1 MTNEARIRSAISH
14 LRHSG
19 FVILSSFLILVSSLS
34 AQLTTAL
41 DIRTLP
47 YERSLEKLPVELT
60 ATVGFVESGGTVF
73 VQDDTAGTH
82 LHFKPA
88 RNDLRVGDR
97 VRVKGVTMAG
107 LYLPGVEVTEI
118 TVLGHES
125 PPAGVS
131 ASFDDLATGRFHY
144 QRVVVEGL
152 GRTLTPLDE
161 NRSLLRLAM
170 GSRVIEVRVDAPL
183 EAAPSLIDAR
193 LRITALAAGGIND
206 RRQLVFPYLRV
217 TDWSDVALTQSAA
230 APDSLPVISVA
241 ALLRFGAADE
251 PHHRARIRGTVLAA
265 FEDGRVFL
273 RDVTPPP
280 PPREVKKDEPPKP
293 PLSPAI
299 AVHLISNPLL
309 QHSTTPSLPSTP
321 SLRSGDLAEI
331 TGFPVMAGFS
341 ASLADAQVLSS
352 QPAEPP
358 AAAAV
363 TLRDFQDGSHDA
375 DLVQLTAP
383 AVLNDFFRTRD
394 GYELRLTSGGTSI
407 RAFLLQKTA
416 PSLQLGSLCQLTGIC
431 LVESA
436 TTDKGFRSEPDR
448 ASLLLR
454 SAADIRT
461 LSTAPFW
468 NARRLVFAIA
478 LLGGLVLLT
487 LVWITLQRRQITRL
501 ESKIAHQAT
510 LDERQRIAREFHDT
524 LEQELT
530 GLSLRLDAATTRPL
544 EEKARTLLETSRS
557 LVSRIQSEAR
567 NLVSDLRETGHAT
580 TLTEALEL
588 LATRAPE
595 GIAITLDL
603 HAIGPIPPNVTHH
616 LRMIAQEAITNAL
629 KHAAATQITLHL
641 SATPASSPLHHS
653 NTPSLHPSASVL
665 TLRVSD
671 NGQGFDPTAQT
682 HGQPGHF
689 GCIGIRERARK
700 VGAEVRWESEA
711 GKGTA
716 VCVELPLGK

>member
-1 MTNEARIRSAISH
+1 M
-14 LRHSG
+14 
-19 FVILSSFLILVSSLS
+19 ILHTAFLSLLLLS
-34 AQLTTAL
+34 QAAGQSLLTRVL

-60 ATVGFVESGGTVF
+60 AIVGFVESGGTVF

-97 VRVKGVTMAG
+97 VRVKGFTMAG
-107 LYLPGVEVTEI
+107 LYLPGIDVTELHI
-118 TVLGHES
+118 LGHG
-125 PPAGVS
+125 PAPEPVKAGYE
-131 ASFDDLATGRFHY
+131 DLTTGRFHY
-144 QRVVVEGL
+144 QRVSLQGL

-161 NRSLLRLAM
+161 NHSLLRLAI
-170 GSRVIEVRVDAPL
+170 GSRVIEVRIDAAL
-183 EAAPSLIDAR
+183 ASAPNLIDAR

-217 TDWSDVALTQSAA
+217 TDWSDVVVIHVPPAA
-230 APDSLPVISVA
+230 DSLPITSVA
-241 ALLRFGAADE
+241 ALLPFGSADE
-251 PHHRARIRGTVLAA
+251 PQHRTRIRGTVLAA

-299 AVHLISNPLL
+299 AIHLISNQLL
-309 QHSTTPSLPSTP
+309 QHSTTPSLPSTS

-331 TGFPVMAGFS
+331 IGFPIMAGFS
-341 ASLADAQVLSS
+341 ASLADALLLNTE
-352 QPAEPP
+352 PADAPE
-358 AAAAV
+358 AV
-363 TLRDFQDGSHDA
+363 NISLQDFLDGSHDA
-375 DLVQLTAP
+375 DLVHLTSP
-383 AVLNDFFRTRD
+383 AVLQDVLRTAD
-394 GYELRLTSGGTSI
+394 GFELRFTAGGTPI
-407 RAFLLQKTA
+407 RAFLLQSNA
-416 PSLQLGSLCQLTGIC
+416 PDFELGSSCALTGIC

-436 TTDKGFRSEPDR
+436 STDKGFRSEPDR

-454 SAADIRT
+454 SISDIRI
-461 LSTAPFW
+461 LSKAPFW
-468 NARRLVFAIA
+468 DAQRLVITISILGAIVS
-478 LLGGLVLLT
+478 LSLF
-487 LVWITLQRRQITRL
+487 WITQQRRQITRL
-501 ESKIAHQAT
+501 ERRIVEQAT
-510 LDERQRIAREFHDT
+510 LEERQRIAREFHDT

-530 GLSLRLDAATTRPL
+530 GLSLRLDAASTRPL

-567 NLVSDLRETGHAT
+567 NLVSDLRDDTAHAT
-580 TLTEALEL
+580 TLPEALQL

-603 HAIGPIPPNVTHH
+603 SPIPAIPPPITHH

-629 KHAAATQITLHL
+629 KHAQPTHITLHL
-641 SATPASSPLHHS
+641 SAS
-653 NTPSLHPSASVL
+653 PSLLA
-665 TLRVSD
+665 LRITD
-671 NGQGFDPTAQT
+671 NGQGFDSIDQT

-711 GKGTA
+711 GKGTT
-716 VCVELPLGK
+716 VCVELSLGK

>member
-1 MTNEARIRSAISH
+1 MPRPR
-14 LRHSG
+14 LLPRHSG
-19 FVILSSFLILVSSLS
+19 FVILSSFVLLISSFS
-34 AQLTTAL
+34 AAADLTTAIG
-41 DIRTLP
+41 IRTLP

-60 ATVGFVESGGTVF
+60 AVVGFVESGGTVF

-118 TVLGHES
+118 DVLGHES
-125 PPAGVS
+125 PPTGVS
-131 ASFDDLATGRFHY
+131 ASYDDLATGRFHY

-299 AVHLISNPLL
+299 AIHL
-309 QHSTTPSLPSTP
+309 STTPPLH
-321 SLRSGDLAEI
+321 SGDLAEI

-358 AAAAV
+358 TAAAV

-407 RAFLLQKTA
+407 RAFLLQNTA

-431 LVESA
+431 LVDSA

-501 ESKIAHQAT
+501 ESKIARQAT

-580 TLTEALEL
+580 SLTEALEL
-588 LATRAPE
+588 LASRAPE
-595 GIAITLDL
+595 GIAITLVL
-603 HAIGPIPPNVTHH
+603 HPIGPIPPHVTHH

-629 KHAAATQITLHL
+629 KHAHPTQIQLHL
-641 SATPASSPLHHS
+641 SESPHL
-653 NTPSLHPSASVL
+653 L
-665 TLRVSD
+665 TLRITD
-671 NGQGFDPTAQT
+671 NGHGFDPTAQT

-711 GKGTA
+711 RKGTT
-716 VCVELPLGK
+716 VCVELPVGKGRMSKSE